1 MNITT
6 CLLERINKK
15 YGESFYILD
24 SDKFERNYK
33 ELQKAFRDI
42 YPNSHIAYSYKTN
55 YTPELCKIVN
65 ENGGMAEVVS
75 DMEYQIAR
83 KIGVKPYNIVFN
95 GPYKR
100 YKAVEELLLDGGIVN
115 IDSNYE
121 LEMIKE
127 IAYNNRNKQLTVGI
141 RCNFDVND
149 GVVSRFG
156 FDVNGEDFINA
167 IRDIRDIKN
176 LNLIGLH
183 CHFAARNI
191 ENWPARVEGMLKL
204 VEKYFIELPTF
215 ITLGGGLFGKMH
227 ESLKA
232 QFEQKIPSY
241 QEYAEVAAGRFKEF
255 FKNIDAS
262 KQPKLI
268 IEPGSALVGDAMKFV
283 AKVINIKDVR
293 GKKIATLSGSIY
305 NINPTLNKKNPPITI
320 YHSENN
326 LNKQQ
331 EYTNLDFGGYTCIES
346 DYLYR
351 SFKGSLAVGDYIVFD
366 NVGSYSVVLKPP
378 FILPNFAMVEY
389 NEKTDY
395 IKLIKEKETFDDIF
409 KTFKF

>member
-24 SDKFERNYK
+24 SEQFERNYK

-83 KIGVKPYNIVFN
+83 EIGVKPCNIVFN

-100 YKAVEELLLDGGIVN
+100 YEAVEELLLDGGIVN

-121 LEMIKE
+121 LEMIKK
-127 IAYNNRNKQLTVGI
+127 IAYNNKNKQLTVGI

-167 IRDIRDIKN
+167 IREIRDIEN

-191 ENWPARVEGMLKL
+191 ENWPVRAEGMLKL
-204 VEKYFIELPTF
+204 VEKYFIEPPMF

-241 QEYAEVAAGRFKEF
+241 QDYAEVAASRFKEF
-255 FKNIDAS
+255 FKNIEVS

-320 YHSENN
+320 YHSEDN

-331 EYTNLDFGGYTCIES
+331 EYNNLDFGGYTCIES

-351 SFKGSLAVGDYIVFD
+351 SFSGNLAVGDYVVFD

-378 FILPNFAMVEY
+378 FILPNFAMVKY
-389 NEKTDY
+389 NEKTDD
-395 IKLIKEKETFDDIF
+395 IKLIKEKETFEDLF
-409 KTFKF
+409 KTFEF

>member
-1 MNITT
+1 
-6 CLLERINKK
+6 
-15 YGESFYILD
+15 
-24 SDKFERNYK
+24 
-33 ELQKAFRDI
+33 
-42 YPNSHIAYSYKTN
+42 
-55 YTPELCKIVN
+55 
-65 ENGGMAEVVS
+65 MAEVVS

-83 KIGVKPYNIVFN
+83 KIGVKPCNIVFN

-100 YKAVEELLLDGGIVN
+100 YEAVEELLLDGGIVN

-121 LEMIKE
+121 LEMIKK

-156 FDVNGEDFINA
+156 FDVNGEEFINT
-167 IRDIRDIKN
+167 IRDIREIEN

-191 ENWPARVEGMLKL
+191 ENWPARAEGMLNL
-204 VEKYFIELPTF
+204 VEKYFIEPPEF

-255 FKNIDAS
+255 FKNIDIS

-283 AKVINIKDVR
+283 AKVINIKD
-293 GKKIATLSGSIY
+293 KLKIY
-305 NINPTLNKKNPPITI
+305 
-320 YHSENN
+320 
-326 LNKQQ
+326 
-331 EYTNLDFGGYTCIES
+331 
-346 DYLYR
+346 
-351 SFKGSLAVGDYIVFD
+351 
-366 NVGSYSVVLKPP
+366 
-378 FILPNFAMVEY
+378 
-389 NEKTDY
+389 
-395 IKLIKEKETFDDIF
+395 
-409 KTFKF
+409 